1 MRGTSEDLHVSDPSV
16 ALGIRISITQMNA
29 SHAQMGGLR
38 AGEAQQGPDGPYHG
52 DNLGSTDTP
61 FGAAQRQVPYDKA

>member
-1 MRGTSEDLHVSDPSV
+1 
-16 ALGIRISITQMNA
+16 
-29 SHAQMGGLR
+29 MGGLR

-61 FGAAQRQVPYDKA
+61 FGAAQRQGVSAKESLALGSNLVTKV